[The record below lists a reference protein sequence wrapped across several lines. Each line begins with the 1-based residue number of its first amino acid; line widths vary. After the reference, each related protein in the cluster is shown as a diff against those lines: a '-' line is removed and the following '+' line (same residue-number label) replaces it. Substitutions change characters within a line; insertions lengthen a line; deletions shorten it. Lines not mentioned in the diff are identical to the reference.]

1 MRAGSNA
8 VMPRT
13 FRNVLSAGIL
23 TAAVGAVLWYASTYS
38 YLLFHSVTEV
48 FSIVIAASVFM
59 ISWNSRGYPEARP
72 FVILGIGFLFVAFI
86 DLIHTLSYRGMGV
99 LPDGRDYATKLWV
112 AGRAVQVLAT
122 CAFALLLR
130 LRRTVPSAML
140 FVFFAAITA
149 VLLLAIFV
157 WSVFPLCL
165 VEGKGVT
172 QFKIASEYVF
182 CALLAAAIAL
192 VTGERHALS
201 PRVRTLLV
209 LSFAATI
216 LSEMVFTLYSSAYGT
231 QNLIGH
237 YLKIAACVFVYQ
249 ALFSTEV
256 RKRIAVIEALER
268 ANEALART
276 EEELRKANA
285 SKDKFFS
292 IIAHDL
298 RNPIGG
304 LLTLSE
310 LLAKKFDVM
319 EPQKVREFCRLIYD
333 GTRQGSELLESLL
346 QWARAQTGRME
357 CEPRPLCL
365 SALCREGV
373 ALIFAQAE
381 QKEIRILC
389 NVQDELKAFADENMV
404 FTILRN
410 LLSNAVKFTTRGGC
424 IGISAGTVGEC
435 VELSVAD
442 TGVGMSP
449 EDLEKLFRIDVH
461 FTCKGTANEHGNGL
475 GLIVCGEFA
484 AQNRGSISVKS
495 RPGEGT
501 TFTLRL
507 PTTSQPM
514 SSGGGG
520 APPSQ
525 TPSRLGSNGL
535 P

>member
-1 MRAGSNA
+1 
-8 VMPRT
+8 MPRPL
-13 FRNVLSAGIL
+13 VKVVSAGFL
-23 TAAVGAVLWYASTYS
+23 AAVGGTALWYSSTYS
-38 YLLFHSVTEV
+38 YLLFHSITEV

-59 ISWNSRGYPEARP
+59 ISWNSRAYPGARP
-72 FVILGIGFLFVAFI
+72 FVVLGIGFLFVAFI
-86 DLIHTLSYRGMGV
+86 DLIHTLSYKGMGV
-99 LPDGRDYATKLWV
+99 LPDGQDYATKLWV

-122 CAFALLLR
+122 LAFAILLR
-130 LRRTVPSAML
+130 LRRTIPSAVI
-140 FVFFAAITA
+140 FSVFAGMTV
-149 VLLLAIFV
+149 VLLLTIFA
-157 WSVFPLCL
+157 WGVFPLCL
-165 VEGKGVT
+165 VEGRGVT
-172 QFKIASEYVF
+172 PFKIASEYVL
-182 CALLAAAIAL
+182 CAFLAVAIAL
-192 VTGERHALS
+192 VIGERDAFT

-209 LSFAATI
+209 VSFASTI

-237 YLKIAACVFVYQ
+237 YLKIAACVFAYQ
-249 ALFSTEV
+249 ALFSSEV
-256 RKRIAVIEALER
+256 RKRIAVIEALET
-268 ANEALART
+268 ANEELART
-276 EEELRKANA
+276 EKELRKANA

-304 LLTLSE
+304 VLTLSE
-310 LLAKKFDVM
+310 LLAKKFDAIDP
-319 EPQKVREFCRLIYD
+319 EKVREFCRLIYD
-333 GTRQGSELLESLL
+333 GTQQGSELLESLL
-346 QWARAQTGRME
+346 QWARAQTGRIE
-357 CEPRPLCL
+357 CEPRLLCL
-365 SALCREGV
+365 SALCRESA
-373 ALIFAQAE
+373 ALVFSAAQ

-389 NVQDELKAFADENMV
+389 DVSDEMKAFADENMV

-410 LLSNAVKFTTRGGC
+410 LLSNAVKFTACGGT
-424 IGISAGTVGEC
+424 IGISAGIVGEC

-442 TGVGMSP
+442 TGVGMSA

-484 AQNRGSISVKS
+484 EQNRGSISVKS
-495 RPGEGT
+495 RQGEGT

-507 PTTSQPM
+507 PRAPQLM

>member
-1 MRAGSNA
+1 MRAGSITA
-8 VMPRT
+8 VPRA
-13 FRNVLSAGIL
+13 FRNMLSAGIL
-23 TAAVGAVLWYASTYS
+23 VVAVGFALWYASTHS
-38 YLLFHSVTEV
+38 YLLFHSITEV

-59 ISWNSRGYPEARP
+59 ISWNSRAYPEARP

-86 DLIHTLSYRGMGV
+86 DLFHTLSYRGMGV
-99 LPDGRDYATKLWV
+99 LPNGQDYATKLWV
-112 AGRAVQVLAT
+112 AGRAVQVTAT
-122 CAFALLLR
+122 VAFALLLR
-130 LRRTVPSAML
+130 LRREVPSATL
-140 FVFFAAITA
+140 FGFFAAMTT
-149 VLLLAIFV
+149 VLLLSIFV
-157 WSVFPLCL
+157 WEVFPLCL
-165 VEGKGVT
+165 VEGRGVT
-172 QFKIASEYVF
+172 PFKVAAEYVF
-182 CALLAAAIAL
+182 CALLAVAIAL
-192 VTGERHALS
+192 VIGERETLA

-209 LSFAATI
+209 LSFGATI
-216 LSEMVFTLYSSAYGT
+216 FSEMVFTLYASAYGT

-237 YLKIAACVFVYQ
+237 YLKIAACIFAYQ
-249 ALFSTEV
+249 ALFSAEV

-276 EEELRKANA
+276 ERELRKANA

-310 LLAKKFDVM
+310 LLAKKFDAM

-346 QWARAQTGRME
+346 QWARSQTGR
-357 CEPRPLCL
+357 
-365 SALCREGV
+365 
-373 ALIFAQAE
+373 
-381 QKEIRILC
+381 QKEIRVLC
-389 NVQDELKAFADENMV
+389 DVPDEVKAFADENMV

-410 LLSNAVKFTTRGGC
+410 LLSNAVKFTPRGGC
-424 IGISAGTVGEC
+424 IGISARAVGEC
-435 VELSVAD
+435 VDLSVAD

-475 GLIVCGEFA
+475 GLIVCSEFA
-484 AQNRGSISVKS
+484 EQNRGSISVNS

-507 PTTSQPM
+507 PRAAQPM

>member
-1 MRAGSNA
+1 MRAGSITA
-8 VMPRT
+8 VPRSLMK
-13 FRNVLSAGIL
+13 VLYAGIL
-23 TAAVGAVLWYASTYS
+23 AAAVGFALWYASTHS

-59 ISWNSRGYPEARP
+59 ISWNSRSYPGARP

-86 DLIHTLSYRGMGV
+86 DLFHTLSYRGMGV
-99 LPDGRDYATKLWV
+99 LPDGQDYATKLWV
-112 AGRAVQVLAT
+112 AGRAVQVTAT
-122 CAFALLLR
+122 VAFALLLR
-130 LRRTVPSAML
+130 LRRTVPSAAL
-140 FVFFAAITA
+140 FAFFAAMTA
-149 VLLLAIFV
+149 VLLLSIFV
-157 WSVFPLCL
+157 WNVFPLCL
-165 VEGKGVT
+165 VEGQGVT
-172 QFKIASEYVF
+172 PFKIASEYVL
-182 CALLAAAIAL
+182 CAFLAVAIAL
-192 VTGERHALS
+192 VTGEREALS
-201 PRVRTLLV
+201 PQVRTLLV

-237 YLKIAACVFVYQ
+237 YLKIAACVFAYQ

-256 RKRIAVIEALER
+256 RKRIAVIEALEQ

-276 EEELRKANA
+276 ERELRKANA

-310 LLAKKFDVM
+310 LLAKKFDAM

-346 QWARAQTGRME
+346 QWARAQTGRIE
-357 CEPRPLCL
+357 CEPRPLSL
-365 SALCREGV
+365 AALCRESV
-373 ALIFAQAE
+373 ALFFAQAQ

-389 NVQDELKAFADENMV
+389 DVQDEMIAFADENMV

-410 LLSNAVKFTTRGGC
+410 LLSNAVKFTSRGGC

-484 AQNRGSISVKS
+484 EKNRGSISVKS

-507 PTTSQPM
+507 PRAAQPM

-525 TPSRLGSNGL
+525 TPSWLGSNGL

>member
-1 MRAGSNA
+1 MQAGLMRA
-8 VMPRT
+8 MPR
-13 FRNVLSAGIL
+13 RLLNVLSLGIL
-23 TAAVGAVLWYASTYS
+23 AAAVGAALLYTSTYS
-38 YLLFHSVTEV
+38 YLLFHSITEV
-48 FSIVIAASVFM
+48 FSIVISASVFM
-59 ISWNSRGYPEARP
+59 ISWNSRRYAGARP
-72 FVILGIGFLFVAFI
+72 FVVLGIGFLFVAFI
-86 DLIHTLSYRGMGV
+86 DLIHTLSYKGMGV
-99 LPDGRDYATKLWV
+99 LPDNQDFATKLWV

-122 CAFALLLR
+122 LGFAVLLR
-130 LRRTVPSAML
+130 LRRTVHSAL
-140 FVFFAAITA
+140 VFGFFAAVTTA
-149 VLLLAIFV
+149 LLLMIFM
-157 WSVFPLCL
+157 WRVFPLCL
-165 VEGKGVT
+165 VEGRGVT
-172 QFKIASEYVF
+172 PFKVASEYVL

-192 VTGERHALS
+192 VVGEHAALS
-201 PRVRTLLV
+201 SRVRALLV
-209 LSFAATI
+209 LSFTATI

-237 YLKIAACVFVYQ
+237 YLKVAACIFAYQ
-249 ALFSTEV
+249 ALFSAEV
-256 RKRIAVIEALER
+256 RKRIADMEALEK
-268 ANEALART
+268 ANETLART
-276 EEELRKANA
+276 EKELRKANA

-310 LLAKKFDVM
+310 LLAKKFDAM

-346 QWARAQTGRME
+346 QWARAQTGRIE
-357 CEPRPLCL
+357 CEPRLLCL
-365 SALCREGV
+365 SALCRESV
-373 ALIFAQAE
+373 ALIYPQAQ

-389 NVQDELKAFADENMV
+389 DVPDEVTAFADENMV

-410 LLSNAVKFTTRGGC
+410 LLSNAVKFTARGGC
-424 IGISAGTVGEC
+424 VGISAGTAGGC

-461 FTCKGTANEHGNGL
+461 FTCKGTSNEHGNGL

-484 AQNRGSISVKS
+484 EQNRGSISVKS
-495 RPGEGT
+495 RPGEGS

-507 PTTSQPM
+507 PRAPQPM

-525 TPSRLGSNGL
+525 VPSRVGSNAL